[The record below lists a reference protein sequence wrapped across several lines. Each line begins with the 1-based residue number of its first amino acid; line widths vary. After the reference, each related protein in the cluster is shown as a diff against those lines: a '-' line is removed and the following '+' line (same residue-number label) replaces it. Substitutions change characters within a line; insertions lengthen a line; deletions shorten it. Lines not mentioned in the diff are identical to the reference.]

1 MQKEI
6 YIVIR
11 KIKKKVQFKT
21 LSNIKD
27 NYK

>member
-1 MQKEI
+1 MKKEI

-11 KIKKKVQFKT
+11 KIKKNEQFKT